1 MFVVQV
7 SLYCIKHKKATA
19 IPLQH
24 KGNSAHNKNEKRIK
38 SIRSRSAEPEN
49 INENKHECIN
59 PNDVKSEQVKN
70 CWNAQPKD
78 NIDQK
83 MDTQRRFNDKSSTFH
98 FLRTNSDQNCV
109 YYPGLKTIMELRE
122 QKLNNH

>member
-59 PNDVKSEQVKN
+59 PNDVKSAKVKKLLK
-70 CWNAQPKD
+70 CAAKR
-78 NIDQK
+78 QK
-83 MDTQRRFNDKSSTFH
+83 MDTQQRFNDKSSTFH
-98 FLRTNSDQNCV
+98 LLRTNSDHNCV